1 MKNLS
6 RIIATV
12 LASLIGA
19 MSVVAGSRVL
29 LGIAVP
35 DYHVLPWL
43 VGYNVLLGV
52 FSLVA
57 AYLLWLRQRPGRAI
71 STAIMA
77 CHAGVLL
84 LLFTLFKAAV
94 APESIKAMAFRLI
107 VWAII
112 VFLTFN
118 INRNEK

>member
-6 RIIATV
+6 RIFSTV
-12 LASLIGA
+12 LAALTGA
-19 MSVVAGSRVL
+19 MSVVAGPRVL
-29 LGIAVP
+29 LGRAVP

-43 VGYNVLLGV
+43 VGYNVLFGV

-57 AYLLWLRQRPGRAI
+57 ACLLWLRQRPGRAL
-71 STAIMA
+71 STAIMVG
-77 CHAGVLL
+77 HAGVLL
-84 LLFTLFKAAV
+84 LLFTLSKATV
-94 APESIKAMAFRLI
+94 APESIKAMAFRLM
-107 VWAII
+107 VWGII